1 MRFMQLPIVILFA
14 FLIFSISVSH
24 AEIPKVLNY
33 QGKVTDT
40 GGVPVSDGNY
50 SMTFTIYDAE
60 TAGTSLWSSGAMM
73 LAVSAGIFS
82 VLLGESPQPALS
94 LEFDI
99 DYWVEVDIEG
109 DVQSPRTRLGSVGYA
124 FMASG
129 IVPETEV
136 VGSSGYPML
145 KGSNSGAGAGL
156 RGDSDQGIG
165 VRGETQA
172 TDNKGVYGVA
182 NATEGI
188 TSGVYG
194 VSHSMDGTGVFGEVT
209 ATTGVNYGIK
219 GVHESTNGAAVIGL
233 ANGTS
238 GVASGVIGYTDSP
251 TGYGVSGRTTSSS
264 GLNYGVY
271 GFSYSSEGIGVY
283 GIGNAASGTN
293 YGIYGETNSSDGFA
307 GYFTGRARVTG
318 DLTVTSGGNLGV
330 GVNVPDN
337 PLVVAGAES
346 DTPGDGAHIK
356 LRDSSNGNHAF
367 ALRIGSSG
375 GADLHLDS
383 YYSGWQTLA
392 TIDRENGRVGL
403 GTDTPDR
410 DLSVVGYVRAS
421 NDADE
426 TEYTEIYH
434 GGSHAFINWNG
445 DGNFDIRYA
454 NSAKMTVK
462 QDGNVGIGTTNPGA
476 TLDVRGTAIFNEGG
490 GDNDFRIEGQGK
502 PNLLFCDASED
513 KVGIGTNSPSKLFDV
528 DGVAQFNKVEITGSV
543 NNFKL
548 DVSGYIQS
556 SNVDGD
562 LLTRLWMDENG
573 AGDITVYGPNGEK
586 NFSVISRIGYANH
599 GNAYVCDS
607 SGNDQ
612 AGMFVNASGEGVIFG
627 DTKNFRMA
635 NPNQPDTEIW
645 YACIEGP
652 EAAAYLRGTAR
663 LENGKAS
670 ISFPDHY
677 KAVATEEGMTVQLTP
692 WSSDSEGL
700 AVTRRSLEGFEVQEL
715 HSGSG
720 SYSFD
725 YTVMAIR
732 AGYQDY
738 KVIRPKEDERLTEL
752 SE

>member
-1 MRFMQLPIVILFA
+1 MCSRQSSIVFLAA
-14 FLIFSISVSH
+14 FLIFSLTASH

-40 GGVPVSDGNY
+40 GGVPVSDGDY
-50 SMTFTIYDAE
+50 AMTFTIYDAE
-60 TAGTSLWSSGAMM
+60 TSGTSLWSSGTRT
-73 LAVSAGIFS
+73 VTVGGGVFS

-94 LEFDI
+94 LDFDA
-99 DYWVEVDIEG
+99 DYWVEIDIEG

-124 FMASG
+124 YMASG
-129 IVPETEV
+129 IVPGTEMID
-136 VGSSGYPML
+136 SRNNPIF
-145 KGSNSGAGAGL
+145 KGTNSGTGAGL
-156 RGDSDQGIG
+156 RGDSDLGMG
-165 VRGETQA
+165 VRGESNA
-172 TDNKGVYGVA
+172 TDGNGVYGVA
-182 NATEGI
+182 NSTTG
-188 TSGVYG
+188 TTYG
-194 VSHSMDGTGVFGEVT
+194 VM
-209 ATTGVNYGIK
+209 
-219 GVHESTNGAAVIGL
+219 GVHESSNGAAVIGF

-346 DTPGDGAHIK
+346 DTPGDGAQVK
-356 LRDSSNGNHAF
+356 LRDSSNQNHAF
-367 ALRIGSSG
+367 AFRIGSTG

-383 YYSGWQTLA
+383 YYGGWQTLA
-392 TIDRENGRVGL
+392 TIDRENGKVGL

-421 NDADE
+421 NDVDE

-434 GGSHAFINWNG
+434 GGGNAFINWNG

-454 NSAKMTVK
+454 TDAKVTVK
-462 QDGNVGIGTTNPGA
+462 QNGNVGIGTTNPGS
-476 TLDVRGTAIFNEGG
+476 TLDVRGTAVFNEGG
-490 GDNDFRIEGQGK
+490 GDNDFRIEGQSK

-513 KVGIGTNSPSKLFDV
+513 RVGIGTNSPSKLFDV
-528 DGVAQFNKVEITGSV
+528 DGVVQFDKVEITGTAE
-543 NNFKL
+543 NFML
-548 DVSGYIQS
+548 DVAGYIQ
-556 SNVDGD
+556 NKRLNGD
-562 LLTRLWMDENG
+562 LLTRHLMDTNG
-573 AGDITVYGPNGEK
+573 AGVLSTYGPNGER
-586 NFSVISRIGYANH
+586 NFVVLSRSGYANH
-599 GNAYVCDS
+599 GHAAVCDA

-612 AGMFVNASGEGVIFG
+612 AGIFINASGDGVVYG

-670 ISFPDHY
+670 ISFPDHFR
-677 KAVATEEGMTVQLTP
+677 AVATAEGMTVQLTP
-692 WSSDSEGL
+692 RSAESKGL
-700 AVTRRSLEGFEVQEL
+700 AVVEQSTKGIKVREL
-715 HSGSG
+715 WNGTGNYEFH
-720 SYSFD
+720 

-732 AGYQDY
+732 DGYQDY
-738 KVIRPKEDERLTEL
+738 KVIRSVEEERLAEL
-752 SE
+752 PE